1 MKACMKAGK
10 LQSKHCKNSI
20 NINTGMCTIVQQLYV
35 LFQRCISTV
44 TSEAEITSPAP
55 THGMRQSHAACSDLC
70 KLTSGVSFHT
80 VLSLQATKSRT
91 HNPASPFSRQ
101 RHRQFVGT
109 VSY

>member
-35 LFQRCISTV
+35 LFQCCISSM

-55 THGMRQSHAACSDLC
+55 THGMQQSHAACSDLC
-70 KLTSGVSFHT
+70 KLTSGVSLHT

-91 HNPASPFSRQ
+91 HNPASAFSRQ
-101 RHRQFVGT
+101 KDSQFVHT
-109 VSY
+109 APY